1 MSPWLSLGSATR
13 GRVLRPSRPERY
25 RERRQCVPRL
35 EPASGCGVIGDRR
48 TRWFIVASILLVPLT
63 LFVGLPTATA
73 GRERP
78 SAVRLR
84 SPTTPSVVRRM
95 VLGYSV
101 LDRPIVA
108 FRLGDPSSE
117 ISILVVGCIHGNEC
131 AGTAIARSL
140 IATPHVQV
148 DLWVIRN
155 LNPDGFRA
163 GTRQNGNGVD
173 LNRNFPYRWRLV
185 GRPWDKEYSGPRPLS
200 EPEDRIARRLI
211 ARVHPDVSIWFH
223 QPLGLVVRSGGDI
236 TIQRRFA
243 RRVGLPLVRLTG
255 RYPGSVTSWQ
265 NHWHPEASAFV
276 VELPS
281 GSLSSTAVRRFVS
294 AILHAAG

>member
-1 MSPWLSLGSATR
+1 M
-13 GRVLRPSRPERY
+13 
-25 RERRQCVPRL
+25 
-35 EPASGCGVIGDRR
+35 IGDRR

-281 GSLSSTAVRRFVS
+281 GSLSSTAVRRYVS